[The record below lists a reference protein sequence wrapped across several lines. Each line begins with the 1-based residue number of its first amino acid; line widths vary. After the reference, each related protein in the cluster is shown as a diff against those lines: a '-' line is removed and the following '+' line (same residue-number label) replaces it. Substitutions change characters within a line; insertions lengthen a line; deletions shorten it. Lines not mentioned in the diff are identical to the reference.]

1 MLFRSVKKATST
13 FISLIISVSIA
24 NGMTNELP
32 NELPNEAPNELP
44 LQADTLQEV
53 FVVDQRTQA
62 LDHSTTV
69 QSSQIYLKQ
78 IEREQRTN
86 IQSFSGIA
94 PNLYIPEYGSRM
106 TSSIYVRGLGTRIDQ
121 PAIGVYIDGI
131 GLANKNSF
139 DTELF
144 DIRSAEFYSGPQGS
158 LFGKNTI
165 GGVLSIRTLS
175 PLGYQGTRAEAGYGN
190 GNTANAKVS
199 HYALLTSDRN
209 NNNKWG
215 LAAAVNYKH
224 SDGFF
229 VNIYDNSHADL
240 SDEAAARLRVDGKTE
255 SGINVSNN
263 ISYQF
268 TEQKGFPYH
277 KPEQAVNHNDL
288 CGYVRHSLSE
298 GLTIE
303 APIGDYL
310 LGSSTSYQYLNDKMN
325 MDQDYLPASY
335 FTLVQ
340 AQQEHFLSEELT
352 FKPKQTIEW
361 DNVRWQP
368 LTGLTLSYQHNDMSA
383 PVTFK
388 QTGIDSL
395 ILKNANNGIAA
406 SGLNAQLVLE
416 ENEFELSSLFTTQQ
430 TAVAAYHTSYFNI
443 GKWQIEAGIR
453 LDFQYS
459 AFTYHSSSLLHYR
472 LAPLQTDY
480 RPLKSDIADRTHI
493 LWIEPLPRIAA
504 SYNEKHWSV
513 YASAAEGYKG
523 GGFNTQLFSDILRQ
537 QLMSDMMSDMGVY
550 FSQEQDYRVEDIITY
565 EPERC
570 FTFELGIK
578 GNYNIGDWR
587 LRGSATAYELEVI
600 NQQLTRFLPNSTGR
614 VMTNA
619 GHSRSIGCE
628 IQGVVGYKD
637 FTLSINYGLT
647 EARFVAYDNGNENFA
662 GKRVPYVPQHTL
674 QVSGLYHLPLEH
686 KVFKAL
692 DFNINTLAVGDIYW
706 NEQNDV
712 RQPFYALL
720 NANIDIQFPYITLE
734 LWGKNLTATNYD
746 VFYFVSMNN
755 TFMQS
760 GKPITFGAKIKVEI

>member
-1 MLFRSVKKATST
+1 MIFVGTRA
-13 FISLIISVSIA
+13 
-24 NGMTNELP
+24 
-32 NELPNEAPNELP
+32 NELP
-44 LQADTLQEV
+44 LEMMLLNDTLQEV
-53 FVVDQRTQA
+53 VVIDQRTQT
-62 LDHSTTV
+62 LDHSTTL

-78 IEREQRTN
+78 IEHEQRTN
-86 IQSFSGIA
+86 IQSLSGVA

-106 TSSIYVRGLGTRIDQ
+106 TSSIYVRGLGARIDQ

-175 PLGYQGTRAEAGYGN
+175 PLGYQGTRAEIGYGN

-199 HYALLTSDRN
+199 HYAMLSSN
-209 NNNKWG
+209 KNKWG
-215 LAAAVNYKH
+215 LAAAINYKH

-229 VNIYDNSHADL
+229 TNAYDNSHADL
-240 SDEAAARLRVDGKTE
+240 SDDAATRLRFEGKLE
-255 SGINVSNN
+255 NGINISNS

-268 TEQKGFPYH
+268 TKQNGFPYH
-277 KPEQAVNHNDL
+277 KPAQAVNHNDL
-288 CGYVRHSLSE
+288 CGYLRHNITE

-303 APIGDYL
+303 APLGDYL
-310 LGSSTSYQYLNDKMN
+310 LGSNTSYQYLNDKMN
-325 MDQDYLPASY
+325 MDQDYLPESY

-340 AQQEHFLSEELT
+340 AQQEHFISEELT
-352 FKPKQTIEW
+352 FKPKRTIEW

-368 LTGLTLSYQHNDMSA
+368 IAGMTLSYQHNDMDA
-383 PVTFK
+383 PVNFK

-395 ILKNANNGIAA
+395 ILKNANNGIAS
-406 SGLNAQLVLE
+406 SGLNATLVLK
-416 ENEFELSSLFTTQQ
+416 ENEFELSSVFTTQQ

-443 GKWQIEAGIR
+443 DKWQIEAGIR

-459 AFTYHSSSLLHYR
+459 SFKYHSSSLLHYR
-472 LAPLQTDY
+472 LAPFQTDY
-480 RPLKSDIADRTHI
+480 RPLKSDIADLIHI
-493 LWIEPLPRIAA
+493 FWIEPLPRIAA

-537 QLMSDMMSDMGVY
+537 QLMNDMMSDMGVY
-550 FSQEQDYRVEDIITY
+550 FSQKQDYKVEEIITY
-565 EPERC
+565 KPERC
-570 FTFELGIK
+570 FTFEVGIK
-578 GNYNIGDWR
+578 GNYTIGDWR
-587 LRGSATAYELEVI
+587 LKGSATAYELEVL
-600 NQQLTRFLPNSTGR
+600 NQQLTKFLPNSTGR
-614 VMTNA
+614 LMTNA

-628 IQGVVGYKD
+628 LQGTVGYKD
-637 FTLSINYGLT
+637 FSININYGLT
-647 EARFVAYDNGNENFA
+647 EARFVSYDNGKEDFA

-674 QVSGLYHLPLEH
+674 QASAQYHLPLSH
-686 KVFKAL
+686 NFFKAI

-706 NEQNDV
+706 NEQNDA

-720 NANIDIQFPYITLE
+720 NANIGFQFPYVTLE
-734 LWGKNLTATNYD
+734 LWGKNLTATQYD

-760 GKPITFGAKIKVEI
+760 GKPVTFGAKIKLEI